1 MAFAPLFTP
10 IRVGF
15 LSLAVVVAG
24 LAPASAQTT
33 GAQTP
38 PAPAGA
44 TPRRCRRRKPW
55 SRGSATRKS

>member
-1 MAFAPLFTP
+1 MSRVNLEGKTMAFAPLFTP

-15 LSLAVVVAG
+15 LSLAVVVAVAG

-38 PAPAGA
+38 PAPAE
-44 TPRRCRRRKPW
+44 RK
-55 SRGSATRKS
+55 